1 MQSPSLVSYKVLLE
15 NTLLS
20 TAYTFNTCIM
30 EVFMWKENLLGDFS
44 SSSLGSAF
52 SAFGGPLILYINERS
67 LPVKEESSSSS
78 SSSSSGIP

>member
-1 MQSPSLVSYKVLLE
+1 MLE
-15 NTLLS
+15 NTLL
-20 TAYTFNTCIM
+20 TARTFNLCIT

-44 SSSLGSAF
+44 SSSLGSTF
-52 SAFGGPLILYINERS
+52 SAFGGPLILYISERS